1 MGMNDELMIIE
12 LPEVEHDLELIAPES
27 EISGPLDPSGSGVR
41 GIGNGVFDYYLAH
54 ALSQALRNAVWLQAN
69 GGKCLKPS
77 QILDDVLERL
87 ENWECIK

>member
-1 MGMNDELMIIE
+1 MNDELRIVAF
-12 LPEVEHDLELIAPES
+12 PGVEDGLDLIVPYS
-27 EISGPLDPSGSGVR
+27 EIRGPLDQSGNGVR
-41 GIGNGVFDYYLAH
+41 GIGAGVFDYYLAH

-87 ENWECIK
+87 ENWECIE